1 MERRKISDRR
11 KVHMFVFEEQR
22 TGPHDR
28 RGAES
33 RRLERARE
41 MEKVKRIQA
50 FKEQDR
56 ASATPSAPVITKK
69 QLVYIGLALLLLA
82 IVLFGI

>member
-1 MERRKISDRR
+1 MERRKIPDRR

-28 RGAES
+28 RGAEN

-41 MEKVKRIQA
+41 MEKIKRIQA

-56 ASATPSAPVITKK
+56 ASATPAEPILTKK
-69 QLVYIGLALLLLA
+69 QLAYIGLALLLLA
-82 IVLFGI
+82 IALFGI